1 MKLLQHKLVQRG
13 LWILGATAGGTCLAY
28 LFKLAAGD
36 GAALVYT
43 AAPAALTGA
52 LLAWWAAGLNKDEGG
67 VRRFAQVV
75 GYEIDAIMIGAA
87 ETSYFVD
94 SVKKK
99 IELDV
104 GTASAIVHSS
114 AQNAETT
121 ERIAANAERAAKL
134 AARVRGETVAGRA
147 EAD

>member
-43 AAPAALTGA
+43 AVPAALTGA
-52 LLAWWAAGLNKDEGG
+52 LVAWWAAGLNKDEGG

-75 GYEIDAIMIGAA
+75 GEEIDAIMIGAA
-87 ETSYFVD
+87 ETSYFVE

-104 GTASAIVHSS
+104 GTAEVIVRSASHN
-114 AQNAETT
+114 AQATVS
-121 ERIAANAERAAKL
+121 IAANAERAAKI
-134 AARVRGETVAGRA
+134 AAQVR
-147 EAD
+147 